1 MQANSSASMLSPSAS
16 LYYSCDDS
24 DVDSSD
30 GAFGSD
36 DEDGSTHDIVGR
48 AALISSL
55 WSWFSGEPACPP
67 SLVDPLPD
75 AGATDERVSR
85 LRAQVHSMLNQVAKL
100 ETQLEEQ
107 FDVVDTVDSVGPP
120 NTSIHSRG
128 RSEACELAPGPGH
141 SSCVRGDT
149 QEGCGNEQGSE
160 DTEEGTSD
168 ALGSADAEDRSID
181 GLVNELPLETSIDT
195 TIGIRKTHP
204 NPTLLRSR
212 LRKGLKGT
220 IMWFRSSG
228 QPEQT
233 EQPTFDAET
242 ETEMGTAIAEVD
254 LTVVDAKR
262 PVRLVVDGYS
272 SSFMLHSSR
281 IGDFL
286 MGNIADTVII
296 LIVAIASLLSSLVD
310 PRCRY
315 NWQSQQYE
323 PVHESDSN
331 GDPHACDS
339 ARLQTLHIV
348 MLVMS
353 LRADDV
359 WCDDGFGIR
368 CRGFGLQVLA
378 TLFMLEICAKII
390 TNGPRKYAASVTGLA
405 HCCNR
410 LFCPEASFGRCR
422 LLAQWNNAID
432 AAVILLIFFVT
443 IFSSR
448 SQYLHCLRLIRAP
461 HTLQVFSL
469 VPIESLCC

>member
-1 MQANSSASMLSPSAS
+1 
-16 LYYSCDDS
+16 
-24 DVDSSD
+24 
-30 GAFGSD
+30 
-36 DEDGSTHDIVGR
+36 
-48 AALISSL
+48 
-55 WSWFSGEPACPP
+55 
-67 SLVDPLPD
+67 
-75 AGATDERVSR
+75 
-85 LRAQVHSMLNQVAKL
+85 
-100 ETQLEEQ
+100 
-107 FDVVDTVDSVGPP
+107 
-120 NTSIHSRG
+120 
-128 RSEACELAPGPGH
+128 
-141 SSCVRGDT
+141 VRGDT

-272 SSFMLHSSR
+272 SSFMLHTSR

-331 GDPHACDS
+331 GDPHLCDS

-359 WCDDGFGIR
+359 
-368 CRGFGLQVLA
+368 
-378 TLFMLEICAKII
+378 
-390 TNGPRKYAASVTGLA
+390 
-405 HCCNR
+405 
-410 LFCPEASFGRCR
+410 
-422 LLAQWNNAID
+422 
-432 AAVILLIFFVT
+432 
-443 IFSSR
+443 
-448 SQYLHCLRLIRAP
+448 
-461 HTLQVFSL
+461 
-469 VPIESLCC
+469 